1 MSLFF
6 AAASHAQ
13 GFPGR
18 TVRIV
23 PFGTAGGPVD
33 IIARMY
39 AERLR
44 ERWKQPVIVEP
55 KPGASGTLAADL
67 VAKAPPDGTTFLI
80 TLSLTHINNAVLQKS
95 IPYDPFRD
103 FEPVSLLAMG
113 YGPAL
118 LAPASAPYN
127 NLKELVAWAKTRP
140 AGVTYGTWGQGST
153 PHLFGEM
160 LAQRAGVK
168 LVHVPYKGEAAAH
181 LDLFG
186 GSLDIA
192 WANSGT
198 ARTHL
203 NTGKIKVLGATGS
216 KRSEVLAATPLFGE
230 QGFEGFEVTTSRS
243 GRRSSRPPASSPNE
257 ESPQRQ
263 ELAAL
268 PAATYN
274 HTYGEEADDPHRRCR
289 LRGPA
294 SRSRPGRNQQVPR
307 EPGAPARRSRGL
319 DGTVSAG
326 GARYGARAGG
336 TRVGRG
342 SRPRRR

>member
-1 MSLFF
+1 MRALVFAVAALFTL
-6 AAASHAQ
+6 AGNAQ
-13 GFPGR
+13 NFPSKP
-18 TVRIV
+18 VRIV

-33 IIARMY
+33 TIARLY

-44 ERWKQPVIVEP
+44 ERWKQPVVIEA
-55 KPGASGTLAADL
+55 KPGASGTLAADM
-67 VAKAPPDGTTFLI
+67 VAKAPPDGSTFLI

-103 FEPVSLLAMG
+103 FAPISLLAMG

-118 LAPASAPYN
+118 LAPAAAPFN
-127 NLKELVAWAKTRP
+127 NLNEFISWAKTRP

-203 NTGKIKVLGATGS
+203 NSGKVKVLGATGA
-216 KRSEVLAATPLFGE
+216 KRSEVLAQTPLFGE
-230 QGFEGFEVTTSRS
+230 QGFAGFDVTTWIGAYAPAKTPPAVVAELHAALAEATRAPEITKRWLDIGFEPMATT
-243 GRRSSRPPASSPNE
+243 PEEFASVHKADFPKWKAIIE
-257 ESPQRQ
+257 
-263 ELAAL
+263 AAGIK
-268 PAATYN
+268 P
-274 HTYGEEADDPHRRCR
+274 E
-289 LRGPA
+289 
-294 SRSRPGRNQQVPR
+294 
-307 EPGAPARRSRGL
+307 
-319 DGTVSAG
+319 
-326 GARYGARAGG
+326 
-336 TRVGRG
+336 
-342 SRPRRR
+342 